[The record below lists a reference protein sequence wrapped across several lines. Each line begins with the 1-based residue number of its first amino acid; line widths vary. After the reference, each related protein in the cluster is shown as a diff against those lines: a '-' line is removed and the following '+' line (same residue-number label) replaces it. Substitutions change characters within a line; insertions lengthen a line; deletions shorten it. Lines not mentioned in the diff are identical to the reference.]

1 MNFRSYCGN
10 RRLNW
15 GAMSFS
21 STPESRTLVVLW
33 TMSARFF
40 AAAGAARVSR
50 ADCESAAHAVPASA
64 ITTAA
69 AAALSRYLVIRFALF
84 RSSSPRHPTLVTSTA
99 VHHIGSTAPDAV
111 RMPRYHDLTASL
123 AARIVDGELVPGA
136 SLPSIR
142 ELAASERT
150 TATTVARAY
159 RELADAGAIVV
170 EPRRAARVRPGGEL
184 AARALLREGAVFR
197 LAGSDDPALSLLVAA
212 LPHALAPVGA
222 SGSYRGLGALW
233 SGRADGASLHLR
245 HRSGEY
251 NAPFA
256 RGVLAGRD
264 PVLVHL
270 WRRELGLL
278 VATGNPRGV
287 ERIADLSQLRVVRRP
302 WGTGTRTLL
311 DRLLLDDGID
321 PDGISGPTVELHLDV
336 ALAVATGEA
345 DAGLGLRSAATPMGL
360 DFVPLAWEPFQIA
373 TTRTQTG
380 GLAPL
385 LAALADPATAER
397 IVALGGYDIAG
408 AGEVLEVG

>member
-1 MNFRSYCGN
+1 
-10 RRLNW
+10 
-15 GAMSFS
+15 
-21 STPESRTLVVLW
+21 
-33 TMSARFF
+33 
-40 AAAGAARVSR
+40 
-50 ADCESAAHAVPASA
+50 
-64 ITTAA
+64 
-69 AAALSRYLVIRFALF
+69 
-84 RSSSPRHPTLVTSTA
+84 
-99 VHHIGSTAPDAV
+99 
-111 RMPRYHDLTASL
+111 MPRYHDLTASL

-170 EPRRAARVRPGGEL
+170 EPRRAARVSPGGEL

-197 LAGSDDPALSLLVAA
+197 LAGSDDPALSMLVGA

-222 SGSYRGLGALW
+222 SGSYRGLAALW
-233 SGRADGASLHLR
+233 SGRADGAAVHLR

-270 WRRELGLL
+270 WRREQGLL
-278 VATGNPRGV
+278 VAPGNPRGV
-287 ERIADLSQLRVVRRP
+287 AGIADLSKLRVVRRP
-302 WGTGTRTLL
+302 SGTGTRTLL
-311 DRLLLDDGID
+311 DRLLLEDGID

-373 TTRTQTG
+373 TTRAQTG

-408 AGEVLEVG
+408 AGEVVEVA